1 MRRGSR
7 LVSLLF
13 LLMTCVLTV
22 SAQNDATVEVKQLT
36 KDMYEQFNAD
46 DYEKLVTTV
55 DKLKEACIR
64 AGDYKTFYKAWG
76 NLIMKTKMH
85 VGRPQAMKMIKE
97 MRDHAEQSDDLTM
110 LCIKMR

>member
-1 MRRGSR
+1 MRRVSR

-64 AGDYKTFYKAWG
+64 AGDNKTYY
-76 NLIMKTKMH
+76 
-85 VGRPQAMKMIKE
+85 
-97 MRDHAEQSDDLTM
+97 
-110 LCIKMR
+110 